1 MERNTERYFLI
12 EIDRDNNEHILQE
25 NYNSSGFQRTSYPQY
40 AKAFKT
46 LEEVKKAVELQ
57 TMMNTFFDEEAT
69 VYYVYE
75 TLQREV
81 FDKNDEKQEE

>member
-25 NYNSSGFQRTSYPQY
+25 NYNGSGFQRTSYPQY